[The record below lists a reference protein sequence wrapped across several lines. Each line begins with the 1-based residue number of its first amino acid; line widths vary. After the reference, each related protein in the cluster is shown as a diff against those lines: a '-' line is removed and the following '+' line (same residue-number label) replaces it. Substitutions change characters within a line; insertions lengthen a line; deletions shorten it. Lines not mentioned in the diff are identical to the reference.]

1 MNGLATRSLIIRMF
15 VVLFLLLAVFAGRKA
30 LGQANVAAA
39 QSQETRTNQLPLSGR
54 SPQNGSVTA
63 TQSANPGGTSSV
75 NTLNP
80 TVQVQ
85 GPYSGSTA
93 GFTTQPFSGKLR
105 SEEAIQ
111 RGLVYNL
118 GAVSLTQTVNQAHGQ
133 ARVVRA

>member
-1 MNGLATRSLIIRMF
+1 MDGLATRSILRTS
-15 VVLFLLLAVFAGRKA
+15 VVFLLPAIIFAGGKA
-30 LGQANVAAA
+30 HGQANVAAA

-63 TQSANPGGTSSV
+63 TQSANPGGTSSI

-85 GPYSGSTA
+85 GPYTGSTA
-93 GFTTQPFSGKLR
+93 GFTRQPFSGKL
-105 SEEAIQ
+105 SLQEAVQ

-118 GAVSLTQTVNQAHGQ
+118 GAVGLT
-133 ARVVRA
+133 